1 MVNNA
6 SLKEHLET
14 AFNEE
19 QASLLAHIVGDI
31 RAIVREIAEM
41 QRQTETAMQ
50 HTNERIDRLIAA
62 QQHTN
67 RHVAEIASTHQQMGE
82 TLQHTVAHMEQL
94 TMSFQQ
100 MAREHVELVEA
111 QQRTEAVLQH
121 LSKEHINTRKQVGGL
136 ATTVGYTLE
145 NEAYKALPKLLE
157 RDYGLIVQGRLT
169 RSHVADDRGQHRE
182 IKIFGQ
188 GLIQS
193 GSENGQ
199 PVTIIGESK
208 AQLSRNHID
217 AFIIKRLKRF
227 ERVFSTLFPLLVT
240 HMTSSVEVEEYAKT
254 QGIAL
259 YYSYDFL

>member
-1 MVNNA
+1 MANNA
-6 SLKEHLET
+6 SLKEH
-14 AFNEE
+14 
-19 QASLLAHIVGDI
+19 
-31 RAIVREIAEM
+31 
-41 QRQTETAMQ
+41 QR
-50 HTNERIDRLIAA
+50 NDKD
-62 QQHTN
+62 TN

-82 TLQHTVAHMEQL
+82 TLQHTVAHLEQL

-182 IKIFGQ
+182 INIFGQ